1 MVKRRSF
8 KAGDVVCHSR
18 FGLGAIE
25 DGWGSWL
32 DIDDKGNELMVN
44 GAGIYEVRFEHEP
57 KRTQFPTK
65 AITPRQRRKGHL
77 RREHAYAL
85 SAGLE

>member
-1 MVKRRSF
+1 MVRRRSF
-8 KAGDVVCHSR
+8 KAGDLVCHSR

-25 DGWGSWL
+25 DEWGSWV

-57 KRTQFPTK
+57 K
-65 AITPRQRRKGHL
+65 PRSINGSWLSQGLKG
-77 RREHAYAL
+77 
-85 SAGLE
+85 